1 MTSVL
6 STRVEWQKNHKTYAI
21 LNYLSEYKWNF
32 TNIFSILNV
41 LTNYVGIC
49 LLQMCLFIS
58 KKWIVLDMGSFWKT
72 KYMGLF

>member
-6 STRVEWQKNHKTYAI
+6 STREECQKNHKTYAI
-21 LNYLSEYKWNF
+21 LNYLSEHKWNF

-49 LLQMCLFIS
+49 LLQMCLFI
-58 KKWIVLDMGSFWKT
+58 
-72 KYMGLF
+72 